1 MDTPTWF
8 VKMGD
13 RRRFGVAVVAVLV
26 LSASCSTTDD
36 AKQMPATPTRT
47 NLELINSDVWS
58 ADPGVDLF
66 SRGAELVRATV
77 ESGDLTLFGG
87 IDVAFPGY
95 AAAFESPHDP
105 GNYDIESTFY
115 SDHGTL
121 PQQRRTE
128 YLHITS
134 YVADSHRVSAVVC
147 RFYTRPGAIPGEE
160 SSAHTFCQG
169 VALEN
174 SGTDAGAHGRRDE
187 SVENDT
193 AGGGRVPAWNVFGTW
208 RIKKIKFLGGDET
221 PDSCFTWWSE
231 KFPYLIRIGA
241 RRFYE
246 VAPGATMPTESLAK
260 QYPEWIGPSS

>member
-1 MDTPTWF
+1 M
-8 VKMGD
+8 MGSG
-13 RRRFGVAVVAVLV
+13 RRFGVAAIAVLV
-26 LSASCSTTDD
+26 LSASCSTSDD
-36 AKQMPATPTRT
+36 ANHASATPTRT

-58 ADPGVDLF
+58 ADQGVDLF

-95 AAAFESPHDP
+95 AAAFETPYDP

-115 SDHGTL
+115 KKWETL

-128 YLHITS
+128 YLHITN
-134 YVADSHRVSAVVC
+134 YIADSHKVSAVVC
-147 RFYTRPGAIPGEE
+147 RFYTRPEPISGEE

-174 SGTDAGAHGRRDE
+174 SGTDAGTPGRRDE
-187 SVENDT
+187 STENGTGD
-193 AGGGRVPAWNVFGTW
+193 GGRVPAWNVFGTW
-208 RIKKIKFLGGDET
+208 KIKKIKFLGGDET

-231 KFPYLIRIGA
+231 KFPYLIRVGN

-246 VAPGATMPTESLAK
+246 VAPGATMPPEPLAK
-260 QYPEWIGPSS
+260 HYPEWIGPSS